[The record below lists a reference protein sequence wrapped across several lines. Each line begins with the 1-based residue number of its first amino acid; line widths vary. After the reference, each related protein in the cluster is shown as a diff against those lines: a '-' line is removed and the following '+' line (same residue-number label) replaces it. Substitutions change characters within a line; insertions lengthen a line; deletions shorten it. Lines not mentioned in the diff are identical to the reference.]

1 MTTNGHLPEGA
12 VLLTAELLERATRT
26 MIRCPFLST
35 RAGQD
40 VYVRIRTIRRAS
52 YLLMLPPLPLEASAT
67 WPQDNPEAWQRE
79 YQQWLEALP
88 AEERQAKNAA
98 AAEVTWKV
106 VRAGLVEPQLS
117 EANLSDLADDAD
129 YIAREILR
137 FSGLLPTPTE
147 ITAPAEVPTPADG

>member
-1 MTTNGHLPEGA
+1 MTANGHLPEGA

-26 MIRCPFLST
+26 MIRCPFLSG

-67 WPQDNPEAWQRE
+67 WPQDDPEGWQRE
-79 YQQWLEALP
+79 YQHWLETLP

-117 EANLSDLADDAD
+117 EASLVDLADDAD
-129 YIAREILR
+129 QIAREILR
-137 FSGLLPTPTE
+137 FSGLLLTPTE
-147 ITAPAEVPTPADG
+147 APAPVESPAPATG